1 MDLLYVRGESRESL
15 AILPKQYIEL
25 LNESV
30 AGGGSGRGKVPA
42 CSHFADISDELPP
55 DEASQRYYQ
64 LIRSYFHMYSN
75 AANEID
81 QRLGKL
87 QMGVDKLASA
97 HALVDTLKSNAAAQ
111 EQALGEKRQLANEA
125 LEMISSTMRNA
136 NEQKSSMLEL
146 KQQTQKSSEQLKVRQ
161 KEIQQE
167 LAEVEPILA
176 EASNAVGQIK
186 SEALSEIRSLRA
198 PPEAVR
204 DILEGVLR
212 LMGIRDTSWNSMKTF
227 LAKRGVKEDI
237 RSLDPARISPENC
250 EAVERLLLAK
260 GDSYE
265 SKNAKRASAAAA
277 PLAAWVQASVRY
289 SRVIQSIKPLER
301 EQNELQRNL
310 NAAEGEMQELAS
322 GLDDVDK
329 RVKQL
334 SAKLQTY
341 TQEAAVLELK
351 LQEASG
357 TLQAAELLVGKLSAE
372 YATWSDQLTELKKAH
387 KTLDGKTL
395 LIAIAVNYYA
405 GLGLEQRRWGQWK

>member
-1 MDLLYVRGESRESL
+1 MRGESRETI
-15 AILPKQYIEL
+15 AILPKQFIEL
-25 LNESV
+25 LNESI
-30 AGGGSGRGKVPA
+30 AGGGSGRGKVPT
-42 CSHFADISDELPP
+42 CSHFADISDELPS
-55 DEASQRYYQ
+55 EETSQRYYQ
-64 LIRSYFHMYSN
+64 LIRTYFHMYNN

-125 LEMISSTMRNA
+125 LEMISFTMRNA

-146 KQQTQKSSEQLKVRQ
+146 KQQTQKSSEQLKIRQ

-265 SKNAKRASAAAA
+265 AKNAKRASAAAA

-289 SRVIQSIKPLER
+289 SRVIQSIKPSKGNR
-301 EQNELQRNL
+301 MNCRKIS
-310 NAAEGEMQELAS
+310 MQLRMKCKSWPADWMMWISES
-322 GLDDVDK
+322 SSCRPNCRRTHK
-329 RVKQL
+329 KQ
-334 SAKLQTY
+334 QF
-341 TQEAAVLELK
+341 
-351 LQEASG
+351 
-357 TLQAAELLVGKLSAE
+357 
-372 YATWSDQLTELKKAH
+372 WS
-387 KTLDGKTL
+387 
-395 LIAIAVNYYA
+395 
-405 GLGLEQRRWGQWK
+405 